1 MIDTFGPPVFGL
13 VQELIA
19 LVFVL
24 VSVTGWI
31 IRTVQGNQQQMPPPV
46 QRPGRRRD
54 ERVNDEIDSFLQQI
68 NRNADQQKPA
78 EAARPAANRPRP
90 PGNRNQG
97 QGSQRPPARPPQP
110 QVSNAPQR
118 RVREENAERPIA
130 ASAGLSSSLTQHV
143 REHMGERVANQAQ
156 RDVGQDVK
164 ESVQKHMGPMA
175 RQAPPAT
182 SPARM
187 TTEELFAVKGPGP
200 SLDGCCTGPR
210 AETLKKMLRNP
221 SSIRQAIIIQEI
233 LNRPK
238 CLR

>member
-24 VSVTGWI
+24 VSVIGWI
-31 IRTVQGNQQQMPPPV
+31 IRQVQGNNQQMPPPV

-54 ERVNDEIDSFLQQI
+54 ERVNDEIDNFLQQI
-68 NRNADQQKPA
+68 NRNPDQQKPA
-78 EAARPAANRPRP
+78 EQARPANRPKP

-97 QGSQRPPARPPQP
+97 AVSQRASAKPPQQPPAPAQ
-110 QVSNAPQR
+110 SR
-118 RVREENAERPIA
+118 RVREENAERPLA
-130 ASAGLSSSLTQHV
+130 ASAGLGSSLTQHV
-143 REHMGERVANQAQ
+143 REHMAERVVKEAQ

-164 ESVQKHMGPMA
+164 DSVQKHMASMG
-175 RQAPPAT
+175 RSVQGSS
-182 SPARM
+182 SPARVS
-187 TTEELFAVKGPGP
+187 TEELFAGKGPGP
-200 SLDGCCTGPR
+200 SQGGCCTGAR
-210 AETLKKMLRNP
+210 AEGLKKMLRNP
-221 SSIRQAIIIQEI
+221 ESIRQAVIIQEI

>member
-1 MIDTFGPPVFGL
+1 MIDSFGPPVFGL

-24 VSVTGWI
+24 VSVIGWI
-31 IRTVQGNQQQMPPPV
+31 IRQVQGNNQQMPPPV

-68 NRNADQQKPA
+68 NRNPDQPKPA
-78 EAARPAANRPRP
+78 EQPRPANRPKP
-90 PGNRNQG
+90 PGNRNQAAA
-97 QGSQRPPARPPQP
+97 SQRPAARPPQQQP
-110 QVSNAPQR
+110 APAQSR
-118 RVREENAERPIA
+118 RVREENAERSLA
-130 ASAGLSSSLTQHV
+130 ASAGLGGSLTQHV
-143 REHMGERVANQAQ
+143 REHMAERVAKEAQ

-164 ESVQKHMGPMA
+164 ESVQKHMGPMV
-175 RQAPPAT
+175 RT
-182 SPARM
+182 SQGSTNPARV

-200 SLDGCCTGPR
+200 SMDGCCTGPR
-210 AETLKKMLRNP
+210 AENLKKMLRNP
-221 SSIRQAIIIQEI
+221 ESIRQAIIIQEI